1 MGNLNSTKT
10 RVVPLMDTIKNSKN
24 LINELFDLFQGV
36 QKISDDD
43 EILEICYGDKEKELC
58 PKQELLE
65 WCVNNPDKL
74 LRPENFGSKNAET
87 QQNRKE
93 LLSGLQAKKNEALEL
108 IRKNPAATSKWYIF
122 EGYSQPDIYIETKNC
137 IYIAEAKRTEPN
149 LTTSTTWLKNRDQL
163 IRHVDNVIDSPKK
176 VFYFF
181 IIDESK
187 ENTYDLSPYGKNFEY
202 YAASLPHRDEF
213 SVKKIM
219 SSYCGYT
226 TWQKI
231 QKSFGIN
238 FPETVEE

>member
-10 RVVPLMDTIKNSKN
+10 RVVPLMDAIKNSKN

-43 EILEICYGDKEKELC
+43 EILEICYGDKEKKLC

-74 LRPENFGSKNAET
+74 LRPKDLGSTSAET
-87 QQNRKE
+87 QKNRKE
-93 LLSGLQAKKNEALEL
+93 LFSSLQAKKKEALEL
-108 IRKNPAATSKWYIF
+108 IRKNPKAKKQWYIF

-202 YAASLPHRDEF
+202 YAASLPHRDES

-231 QKSFGIN
+231 QELFKIN